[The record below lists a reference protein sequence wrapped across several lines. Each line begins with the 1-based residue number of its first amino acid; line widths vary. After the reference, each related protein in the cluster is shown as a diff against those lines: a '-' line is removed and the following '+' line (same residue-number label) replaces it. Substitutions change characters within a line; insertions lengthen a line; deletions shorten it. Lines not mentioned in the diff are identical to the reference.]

1 MGNSFEKQKNSM
13 NREEPRA
20 ERAEDELQ
28 SSALPNST
36 LMRIMEL
43 PGAESEADRLS
54 EGITSDSRRP

>member
-1 MGNSFEKQKNSM
+1 MGNSFDKQKNSV
-13 NREEPRA
+13 PRA
-20 ERAEDELQ
+20 EVRDERVEDELQ